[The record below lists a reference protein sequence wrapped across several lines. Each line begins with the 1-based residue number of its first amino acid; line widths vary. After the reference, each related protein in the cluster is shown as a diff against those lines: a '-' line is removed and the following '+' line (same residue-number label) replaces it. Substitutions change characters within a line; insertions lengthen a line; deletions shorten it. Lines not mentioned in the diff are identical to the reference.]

1 MQRTI
6 PCTNPNCETEIIVP
20 AGAMQVVCENC
31 STWHFPAPQAESE
44 GSYAASTDSPGNY
57 DAPPPLSEKVN
68 LPPPTGY
75 GVPEQESPVAARYDA
90 PESLPPVVPPRN
102 SFGAENT
109 AAETNV
115 GCLVTDSG
123 VRLQLREGRNVIG
136 RKNTDLVIEDRTVS
150 RRHCVVEIFVDAEG
164 KKEYFIYDIGH
175 AEGTPSTNGV
185 FLSGRSLRL
194 QDYERVPMRDGM
206 SVRIGN
212 VGLKLQTT

>member
-164 KKEYFIYDIGH
+164 KKNILFTISVTPKVRRAPTVYFSAGAVCDCR
-175 AEGTPSTNGV
+175 T
-185 FLSGRSLRL
+185 
-194 QDYERVPMRDGM
+194 M
-206 SVRIGN
+206 SACRCATECRCVSEMWA
-212 VGLKLQTT
+212 